1 MAKSIKNLKFEQAM
15 QRLQEIV
22 ADMESG
28 RIGIE
33 QSIARYEEAMQLAA
47 HCRRIL
53 ENAEQRIRK
62 IQLDAQGQPQS
73 EPFEPPADQ
82 PTDEEN

>member
-1 MAKSIKNLKFEQAM
+1 MAKAIKNLKFEQAM
-15 QRLQEIV
+15 QRLQQIV

-33 QSIARYEEAMQLAA
+33 ESIAKYEEAMQLAA

-53 ENAEQRIRK
+53 EDAEQRIRK

-82 PTDEEN
+82 PPDEEG